1 VAEQPFSQV
10 CVVGARTEE
19 NRRWEFCVM
28 IFDSYE
34 CPWFAGR
41 NRKLLVEVGRRR
53 RENLRRAKK
62 RSGCLANFGLSI
74 FCELTSSM
82 V

>member
-1 VAEQPFSQV
+1 
-10 CVVGARTEE
+10 
-19 NRRWEFCVM
+19 M